1 MSKPASSNRLQRLF
15 PAQPYIS
22 RRDKINA
29 ALGAFLGILG
39 LAWISLHLTSV
50 TPGLAPLMVASMGAS
65 AVLLFAAPHSPLTQ
79 PWPFVGGHLLS
90 AVIGVSCYRWMP
102 DPWLAGATAVA
113 LAILIMSLLHC
124 LHPPGGATAL
134 TAVIG
139 GDAVHDLGFQ
149 YVLSPVAINVL
160 ALLMLSLIINRLL
173 LPQRHGPASPAVMQK
188 PSHAHGIAPEDLA
201 FALREIGSFI
211 DVSTEDL
218 EKIHALAAEHAHQ
231 RGLPTAR
238 PVGSVMAG
246 AAEDGLPNHP
256 TPRKRL
262 MPHMKTLFS
271 LAFRPFFLLAGLLAL
286 LGIASWWLLLAH
298 AVDGSAGLPPKLRH
312 GHEMLFGFAGAA
324 IAGFL
329 LTAVATWTQRPAVAG
344 ARLAALCGLWLLARL
359 GAVLPGGTG
368 YLLWA
373 LGSGLFW
380 LWLTVLMAGEVLP
393 ARNTRNYKVP
403 AVLAAFVA
411 AEGVFFF
418 AGPEQLAH
426 REAALRAG
434 LMLIIGLILLVGGRI
449 IPNFTLNWLKQH
461 RPETAIRMPTFD
473 QWDFGAVIV
482 TALFAAGFVLRPLD
496 LFTGWL
502 GLAAG
507 LAQTGRLIRWQGWRT
522 GREPLLWILHV
533 GYGWIPVGLM
543 LLGLAA
549 LGQPLWLDAGLHALT
564 VGAIG
569 TLVLGVMAR
578 VALGH
583 TGRPLVATS
592 DMTLAFVLITL
603 GAALRV
609 FAPAGHPAM
618 LWSMP
623 LWLAAYALFL
633 FRYTPILLAPRA
645 DAR

>member
-1 MSKPASSNRLQRLF
+1 MK
-15 PAQPYIS
+15 
-22 RRDKINA
+22 
-29 ALGAFLGILG
+29 
-39 LAWISLHLTSV
+39 
-50 TPGLAPLMVASMGAS
+50 
-65 AVLLFAAPHSPLTQ
+65 
-79 PWPFVGGHLLS
+79 
-90 AVIGVSCYRWMP
+90 
-102 DPWLAGATAVA
+102 
-113 LAILIMSLLHC
+113 
-124 LHPPGGATAL
+124 
-134 TAVIG
+134 
-139 GDAVHDLGFQ
+139 
-149 YVLSPVAINVL
+149 
-160 ALLMLSLIINRLL
+160 LLMSY
-173 LPQRHGPASPAVMQK
+173 
-188 PSHAHGIAPEDLA
+188 
-201 FALREIGSFI
+201 
-211 DVSTEDL
+211 
-218 EKIHALAAEHAHQ
+218 
-231 RGLPTAR
+231 
-238 PVGSVMAG
+238 
-246 AAEDGLPNHP
+246 
-256 TPRKRL
+256 
-262 MPHMKTLFS
+262 
-271 LAFRPFFLLAGLLAL
+271 AFRPFFLLAGLLAL
-286 LGIASWWLLLAH
+286 LGIAGWWLLLAH
-298 AVDGSAGLPPKLRH
+298 GVDGSANLPPRLRH
-312 GHEMLFGFAGAA
+312 GHEMLSGFAGAA

-344 ARLAALCGLWLLARL
+344 ARLAALCGLWIAARL
-359 GAVLPGGTG
+359 GAVLPGEAG

-411 AEGVFFF
+411 AEAVFFL
-418 AGPEQLAH
+418 AGSGQLALK
-426 REAALRAG
+426 EAALRAG
-434 LMLIIGLILLVGGRI
+434 LMLIIGLIQLVGGRI

-461 RPETAIRMPTFD
+461 RPETAIRMPAFD

-502 GLAAG
+502 GLASG
-507 LAQTGRLIRWQGWRT
+507 LSQAMRLARWQGWRT
-522 GREPLLWILHV
+522 GREPLLWVLHV

-549 LGQPLWLDAGLHALT
+549 LGQPLWLDAGIHALT

>member
-1 MSKPASSNRLQRLF
+1 MK
-15 PAQPYIS
+15 
-22 RRDKINA
+22 
-29 ALGAFLGILG
+29 
-39 LAWISLHLTSV
+39 
-50 TPGLAPLMVASMGAS
+50 
-65 AVLLFAAPHSPLTQ
+65 
-79 PWPFVGGHLLS
+79 
-90 AVIGVSCYRWMP
+90 
-102 DPWLAGATAVA
+102 
-113 LAILIMSLLHC
+113 
-124 LHPPGGATAL
+124 
-134 TAVIG
+134 
-139 GDAVHDLGFQ
+139 
-149 YVLSPVAINVL
+149 
-160 ALLMLSLIINRLL
+160 LLMSY
-173 LPQRHGPASPAVMQK
+173 
-188 PSHAHGIAPEDLA
+188 
-201 FALREIGSFI
+201 
-211 DVSTEDL
+211 
-218 EKIHALAAEHAHQ
+218 
-231 RGLPTAR
+231 
-238 PVGSVMAG
+238 
-246 AAEDGLPNHP
+246 
-256 TPRKRL
+256 
-262 MPHMKTLFS
+262 
-271 LAFRPFFLLAGLLAL
+271 AFRPFFLLAALLAL
-286 LGIASWWLLLAH
+286 LGIAGWWLLLAH
-298 AVDGSAGLPPKLRH
+298 GVDGSANLPPRLRH

-344 ARLAALCGLWLLARL
+344 ARLAALCGLWIAARL
-359 GAVLPGGTG
+359 GAVLPGEAG

-411 AEGVFFF
+411 AEAVFFL
-418 AGPEQLAH
+418 AGSGQLAPK
-426 REAALRAG
+426 EAALRAG
-434 LMLIIGLILLVGGRI
+434 LMLIVGLILLVGGRI

-461 RPETAIRMPTFD
+461 RPESGARLPSFD

-507 LAQTGRLIRWQGWRT
+507 LAQAGRLIRWQGWRT
-522 GREPLLWILHV
+522 GREPLLWVLHV

-549 LGQPLWLDAGLHALT
+549 LGQPLWLDAGIHALT

-603 GAALRV
+603 SAALRV

-618 LWSMP
+618 MWSMP

>member
-1 MSKPASSNRLQRLF
+1 MSKTGWSNRLHGLF
-15 PAQPYIS
+15 PTQPYIS
-22 RRDKINA
+22 PRDKIYA

-39 LAWISLHLTSV
+39 LGWITLHV

-90 AVIGVSCYRWMP
+90 ALIGVSCYRWVP
-102 DPWLAGATAVA
+102 DPWLASASAVA
-113 LAILIMSLLHC
+113 LAILAMSLLHC

-149 YVLSPVAINVL
+149 YALSPVGINVL
-160 ALLMLSLIINRLL
+160 VLLILSLIINRLL
-173 LPQRHGPASPAVMQK
+173 SPQRHGPASPAEMHK
-188 PSHAHGIAPEDLA
+188 PSHTQGIAPEDLA

-211 DVSTEDL
+211 DVSAEDL
-218 EKIHALAAEHAHQ
+218 ENIHALAAEHAYQ
-231 RGLPTAR
+231 RAVPTEKS
-238 PVGSVMAG
+238 VGSMMTGV
-246 AAEDGLPNHP
+246 AENGVPSHP
-256 TPRKRL
+256 TPRKIL
-262 MPHMKTLFS
+262 IPHMKTLFS
-271 LAFRPFFLLAGLLAL
+271 LAFRPFFLLAASFSVLSL
-286 LGIASWWLLLAH
+286 LGW
-298 AVDGSAGLPPKLRH
+298 GLHLIQYLPWPETPSPRLHH

-329 LTAVATWTQRPAVAG
+329 LTAVATWTQRPAVSG
-344 ARLAALCGLWLLARL
+344 ARLAVLCGFWLAARL
-359 GAVLPGGTG
+359 GAVLPGGAGT
-368 YLLWA
+368 LLWA
-373 LGSGLFW
+373 LGSALFW
-380 LWLTVLMAGEVLP
+380 LWLTALMAGEVLP
-393 ARNTRNYKVP
+393 ARNARNYKVLP
-403 AVLAAFVA
+403 LLLAFVA
-411 AEGVFFF
+411 VEAVFFL
-418 AGPEQLAH
+418 AGTEQLAL

-449 IPNFTLNWLKQH
+449 IPNFTLNWLKQN
-461 RPETAIRMPTFD
+461 RPGIQIRMPSFD
-473 QWDFGAVIV
+473 QWDLGAVVV
-482 TALFAAGFVLRPLD
+482 TAFFAVGFVLRPLD

-507 LAQTGRLIRWQGWRT
+507 LAQAGRLARWQGWRT

-533 GYGWIPVGLM
+533 GFGWIPVGLA

-569 TLVLGVMAR
+569 TMVLGVMAR

-583 TGRPLVATS
+583 TGRLLTAPS
-592 DMTLAFVLITL
+592 GMTLAFVLITL

-618 LWSMP
+618 MMSMP

-633 FRYTPILLAPRA
+633 IRYTPILLAPRA

>member
-1 MSKPASSNRLQRLF
+1 MKL
-15 PAQPYIS
+15 
-22 RRDKINA
+22 
-29 ALGAFLGILG
+29 
-39 LAWISLHLTSV
+39 
-50 TPGLAPLMVASMGAS
+50 
-65 AVLLFAAPHSPLTQ
+65 
-79 PWPFVGGHLLS
+79 LLS
-90 AVIGVSCYRWMP
+90 Y
-102 DPWLAGATAVA
+102 
-113 LAILIMSLLHC
+113 
-124 LHPPGGATAL
+124 
-134 TAVIG
+134 
-139 GDAVHDLGFQ
+139 
-149 YVLSPVAINVL
+149 
-160 ALLMLSLIINRLL
+160 
-173 LPQRHGPASPAVMQK
+173 
-188 PSHAHGIAPEDLA
+188 
-201 FALREIGSFI
+201 
-211 DVSTEDL
+211 
-218 EKIHALAAEHAHQ
+218 
-231 RGLPTAR
+231 
-238 PVGSVMAG
+238 
-246 AAEDGLPNHP
+246 
-256 TPRKRL
+256 
-262 MPHMKTLFS
+262 
-271 LAFRPFFLLAGLLAL
+271 AFRPFFLLAALLAL
-286 LGIASWWLLLAH
+286 LGIAGWWLLLAH
-298 AVDGSAGLPPKLRH
+298 GVDGSADLPPKLRH

-329 LTAVATWTQRPAVAG
+329 LTAVATWTQRPVVAG
-344 ARLAALCGLWLLARL
+344 ARLAALCGFWLSARL
-359 GAVLPGGTG
+359 GALLPGGAG

-393 ARNTRNYKVP
+393 ARNMRNYKVP

-411 AEGVFFF
+411 AEAVFFF
-418 AGPEQLAH
+418 TGPGQLALK
-426 REAALRAG
+426 EAALRAG
-434 LMLIIGLILLVGGRI
+434 LMLIVGLILLVGGRI

-461 RPETAIRMPTFD
+461 RPEFGARLPAFD

-482 TALFAAGFVLRPLD
+482 TLFFAAAFVLQPMD

-507 LAQTGRLIRWQGWRT
+507 LAQAAQLARWQGWHT

-533 GYGWIPVGLM
+533 GFGWIPVGLV

-549 LGQPLWLDAGLHALT
+549 LGQPLWFDAGLHALT

-583 TGRPLVATS
+583 TGRPLVTTS

-645 DAR
+645 YAR

>member
-1 MSKPASSNRLQRLF
+1 MSKTGWSNRLHGLF
-15 PAQPYIS
+15 PTQPYMS
-22 RRDKINA
+22 PRDKIYS
-29 ALGAFLGILG
+29 ALGAFVGILG
-39 LAWISLHLTSV
+39 LGWITLHV

-90 AVIGVSCYRWMP
+90 ALIGVSCYRWVA
-102 DPWLAGATAVA
+102 DPWTAGATAVA
-113 LAILIMSLLHC
+113 LAILAMSLLHC

-149 YVLSPVAINVL
+149 YALSPVGINVL
-160 ALLMLSLIINRLL
+160 VLLILSLIINRLL
-173 LPQRHGPASPAVMQK
+173 SPQRHGPASPAELHK

-211 DVSTEDL
+211 DVSAEDL
-218 EKIHALAAEHAHQ
+218 ENIHALAAEHAYQ
-231 RGLPTAR
+231 RGLPIAK
-238 PVGSVMAG
+238 PVGSVMTG
-246 AAEDGLPNHP
+246 VAEDGAPSHLI
-256 TPRKRL
+256 PRNR
-262 MPHMKTLFS
+262 PISHMKTLFS
-271 LAFRPFFLLAGLLAL
+271 LAFRPFFLLAASFSVLSL
-286 LGIASWWLLLAH
+286 LGW
-298 AVDGSAGLPPKLRH
+298 GLHLIQYLPWPETPAPRLHH

-329 LTAVATWTQRPAVAG
+329 LTAVATWTQRTPASGMTLALITALWIA
-344 ARLAALCGLWLLARL
+344 ARLSAF
-359 GAVLPGGTG
+359 LPGPSG
-368 YLLWA
+368 WA
-373 LGSGLFW
+373 VWGSFSLMFW
-380 LWLTVLMAGEVLP
+380 SLLTVLIAREVIVS
-393 ARNTRNYKVP
+393 RNARNYKVLP
-403 AVLAAFVA
+403 LLLAFVA
-411 AEGVFFF
+411 VEAVFFL
-418 AGPEQLAH
+418 AGPENFAIK
-426 REAALRAG
+426 EAALRAG
-434 LMLIIGLILLVGGRI
+434 LMLIVGLILLVGGRI
-449 IPNFTLNWLKQH
+449 IPNFTLNWLKQN
-461 RPETAIRMPTFD
+461 RPDIQGRMPSFD
-473 QWDFGAVIV
+473 QWDLGAIV
-482 TALFAAGFVLRPLD
+482 LTACFAVGFVLRPLD

-507 LAQTGRLIRWQGWRT
+507 LAQAGRLVRWQGWRT

-533 GYGWIPVGLM
+533 GFGWIPVGLA

-583 TGRPLVATS
+583 TGRPLIAPGG
-592 DMTLAFVLITL
+592 MTLAFVLITL
-603 GAALRV
+603 GAVLRV
-609 FAPAGHPAM
+609 FAPAGHPAIA
-618 LWSMP
+618 WSMP